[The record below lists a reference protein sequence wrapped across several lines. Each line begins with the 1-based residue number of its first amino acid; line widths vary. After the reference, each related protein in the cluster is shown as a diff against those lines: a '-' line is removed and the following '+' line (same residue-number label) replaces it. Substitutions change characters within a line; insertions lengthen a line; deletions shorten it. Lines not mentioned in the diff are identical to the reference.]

1 MKKVF
6 LMVMVPLLAMGQG
19 QVSRQEVVV
28 RNMNVR
34 GNVTKVLNSAYT
46 SATIDTSMW
55 YTLSGY
61 NSVYVAVQSKDSAS
75 CLIRYQTSASVIG
88 DEGEV
93 YRDVQPYVASAAK
106 TLQLNKQS
114 DSLSFDGWYAL
125 IRGIPYLLSGTD
137 YTSEDAIAYNFVEVT
152 TDKAVTVVVGEGF
165 RLYKNYYPHPSIIA
179 TKDSLVA
186 STSGATGDLKVV
198 DLSAQLKG
206 AKSFRLI
213 FAFNSGGKNGTG
225 GNTYTAILTR
235 KEF

>member
-19 QVSRQEVVV
+19 QVSRQEVVL
-28 RNMNVR
+28 RDMNVR

-75 CLIRYQTSASVIG
+75 CLIRYQTSNSVVADEAEVSVRGVISVASGTEIQISTKVSTNDYSG
-88 DEGEV
+88 YYALVNGVPFLVTASTYSEDG
-93 YRDVQPYVASAAK
+93 YDALTLDKTPGASAAG
-106 TLQLNKQS
+106 Q
-114 DSLSFDGWYAL
+114 WV
-125 IRGIPYLLSGTD
+125 I
-137 YTSEDAIAYNFVEVT
+137 
-152 TDKAVTVVVGEGF
+152 
-165 RLYKNYYPHPSIIA
+165 LYKNYYPHPSIIA

-198 DLSAQLKG
+198 DLSTQLKG
-206 AKSFRLI
+206 AKSFRLV